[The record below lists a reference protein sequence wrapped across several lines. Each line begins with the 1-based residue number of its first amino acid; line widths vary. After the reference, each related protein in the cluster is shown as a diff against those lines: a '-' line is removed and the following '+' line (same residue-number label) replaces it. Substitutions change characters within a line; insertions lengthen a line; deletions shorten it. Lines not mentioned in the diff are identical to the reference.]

1 MMNKNK
7 ILILFFLASEAFFFL
22 ALILAYV
29 YYSHP
34 GGNLS
39 STARYLDFKKTALFT
54 FFLLSS
60 SLTIWLAGRKKAGG
74 NEKSPLIWLGVTILL
89 GIVFLYGQGSE
100 YARLIH
106 TDVSISK
113 NVFGSAFFTLTGF
126 HGLHVIL
133 GLIVLSIVGFILF
146 TGRFKSVEATVF
158 ESASLY
164 WHFVDAVWIVVFS
177 VVYIG
182 AVI

>member
-1 MMNKNK
+1 MNKNK
-7 ILILFFLASEAFFFL
+7 TMILFFLGSEAFFFL
-22 ALILAYV
+22 ALIISYV

-34 GGNLS
+34 GGDLS
-39 STARYLDFKKTALFT
+39 STARYLDFKRTTLFT
-54 FFLLSS
+54 FFLLAS
-60 SLTIWLAGRKKAGG
+60 SLTIWLAGRNIENGKK
-74 NEKSPLIWLGVTILL
+74 KSRLVWLGLTILL
-89 GIVFLYGQGSE
+89 GSVFLFGQGSE

-106 TDVSISK
+106 TDVTISQ

-126 HGLHVIL
+126 HGLHVIM
-133 GLIVLSIVGFILF
+133 GLIVLTILGVMAF
-146 TGRFKSVEATVF
+146 SGRFKSVEATVF

-182 AVI
+182 AII